1 MEELDA
7 LRHEIDV
14 LDRRLLEL
22 LAQRFQIADRVAA
35 VKSAK
40 NIPARIPAR
49 ITDVIVSRE
58 EWGLGLGLPPAAAG
72 KIWSV
77 IVEETC
83 RAEEAQLAR
92 VWTENS

>member
-1 MEELDA
+1 MQELDA
-7 LRHEIDV
+7 LRHEIDA
-14 LDRRLLEL
+14 LDRQLLEL

-40 NIPARIPAR
+40 NIPARIPER
-49 ITDVIVSRE
+49 ITEVIVSRE
-58 EWGLGLGLPPAAAG
+58 EWGLNLGLPPAAAG

-83 RAEEAQLAR
+83 RAEEALFSKASER
-92 VWTENS
+92 